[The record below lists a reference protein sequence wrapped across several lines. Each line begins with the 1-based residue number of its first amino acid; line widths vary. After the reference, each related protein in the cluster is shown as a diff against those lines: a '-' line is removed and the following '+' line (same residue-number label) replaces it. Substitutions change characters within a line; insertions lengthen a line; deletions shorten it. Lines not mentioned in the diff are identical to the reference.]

1 VSVGLARFLVASGAL
16 HLALFAAWPVPTRT
30 LVPGAAPRG
39 PSLELRLGVASTSA
53 PGTGDATV
61 RPVSRVRASVGPRRP
76 RDRRLAPREARAA
89 GAPRRIVARHPQVAR
104 VAEPAYPAY
113 PESARP
119 APSRPARPAVAARA
133 GGGGASAAQ
142 FLRASLLRLLGEHF
156 AYPWIARRRG
166 WEGEVRLALR
176 VGAAGRV
183 SDLRVVKTSGYA
195 ILDRAA
201 LRSARRI
208 RAVPEAARWL
218 RGRHLD
224 IVVPVE
230 YRLVNG

>member
-1 VSVGLARFLVASGAL
+1 MSVGLTRFLVASGAL

-39 PSLELRLGVASTSA
+39 PSLELRLGVVSTSGNVA
-53 PGTGDATV
+53 V
-61 RPVSRVRASVGPRRP
+61 RPVHRARASAESRRP
-76 RDRRLAPREARAA
+76 RDRRLAPREVRTS
-89 GAPRRIVARHPQVAR
+89 GVSRRIVARHPQVAR
-104 VAEPAYPAY
+104 VAEPAHPAHPAH
-113 PESARP
+113 PESA
-119 APSRPARPAVAARA
+119 RPARPAVAARA
-133 GGGGASAAQ
+133 GGRGTSAAQ
-142 FLRASLLRLLGEHF
+142 FLRTSLLRLLGEHF
-156 AYPWIARRRG
+156 TYPWIARRRG

-208 RAVPEAARWL
+208 HAVPDAARWL
-218 RGRHLD
+218 HGRHLD

>member
-1 VSVGLARFLVASGAL
+1 MSVGLTRFLVASGAL
-16 HLALFAAWPVPTRT
+16 HLALFAAWPVPRRT

-53 PGTGDATV
+53 SGNVAV
-61 RPVSRVRASVGPRRP
+61 RPVPRARASAESRRP
-76 RDRRLAPREARAA
+76 RDRPLAPREVRTS

-133 GGGGASAAQ
+133 GGGGTSAAQ
-142 FLRASLLRLLGEHF
+142 FLRTSLLRLLGEHF
-156 AYPWIARRRG
+156 TYPWIARRRG

-208 RAVPEAARWL
+208 HAVPEAARWL

>member
-1 VSVGLARFLVASGAL
+1 VSVGLTRFIVASGAL

-39 PSLELRLGVASTSA
+39 PSLELRLGVVSTSGNVA
-53 PGTGDATV
+53 V
-61 RPVSRVRASVGPRRP
+61 RPVHRARASAGFRRP
-76 RDRRLAPREARAA
+76 RDRRLAPREARTTR
-89 GAPRRIVARHPQVAR
+89 APRRIVARHPQVAR
-104 VAEPAYPAY
+104 VAEPV
-113 PESARP
+113 RP
-119 APSRPARPAVAARA
+119 APAPARPSRPAAAARA
-133 GGGGASAAQ
+133 GGGGTSAAQ
-142 FLRASLLRLLGEHF
+142 FLRTSLLRLLGEHF
-156 AYPWIARRRG
+156 TYPWIARRRG

-201 LRSARRI
+201 LRSARHI

>member
-1 VSVGLARFLVASGAL
+1 
-16 HLALFAAWPVPTRT
+16 
-30 LVPGAAPRG
+30 
-39 PSLELRLGVASTSA
+39 
-53 PGTGDATV
+53 
-61 RPVSRVRASVGPRRP
+61 
-76 RDRRLAPREARAA
+76 A
-89 GAPRRIVARHPQVAR
+89 G
-104 VAEPAYPAY
+104 
-113 PESARP
+113 
-119 APSRPARPAVAARA
+119 PARPASARPPRPAAASRA
-133 GGGGASAAQ
+133 GGVDAAAAQ
-142 FLRASLLRLLGEHF
+142 FLRASLLHLLGEHF

-208 RAVPEAARWL
+208 RVVPEAARWL

>member
-1 VSVGLARFLVASGAL
+1 MNVGLARFIVASGAL
-16 HLALFAAWPVPTRT
+16 HLALFAAWPVPTHT

-39 PSLELRLGVASTSA
+39 PSLELRLGAVSMPA
-53 PGTGDATV
+53 PGDATG
-61 RPVSRVRASVGPRRP
+61 RPAPPVRASVGPRRP
-76 RDRRLAPREARAA
+76 RARSLAPREVRTVR
-89 GAPRRIVARHPQVAR
+89 APRRIVARHPQVAR
-104 VAEPAYPAY
+104 VAG
-113 PESARP
+113 SARP
-119 APSRPARPAVAARA
+119 APARPSRPAAASRA
-133 GGGGASAAQ
+133 GGGGMSAAQ
-142 FLRASLLRLLGEHF
+142 FLRTSLLRLLGEHF
-156 AYPWIARRRG
+156 TYPWIARRRG

-176 VGAAGRV
+176 VGAAGRI

-201 LRSARRI
+201 LRNARRI
-208 RAVPEAARWL
+208 RVVPEAARWL

>member
-1 VSVGLARFLVASGAL
+1 MSVGLARFIVASGAL

-30 LVPGAAPRG
+30 LIPGAAPRG
-39 PSLELRLGVASTSA
+39 PSLELRLGVASAPA
-53 PGTGDATV
+53 PGASDATV
-61 RPVSRVRASVGPRRP
+61 RPAHRARASTESHRP
-76 RDRRLAPREARAA
+76 RDRRLAPREVRAA
-89 GAPRRIVARHPQVAR
+89 GVSHRIVTRHPQQVAR
-104 VAEPAYPAY
+104 VAEPA
-113 PESARP
+113 SP
-119 APSRPARPAVAARA
+119 APARPARPVAAARA
-133 GGGGASAAQ
+133 GGGGTSAAQ
-142 FLRASLLRLLGEHF
+142 FLRTSLLRLLGEHF
-156 AYPWIARRRG
+156 TYPWIARRRG

-208 RAVPEAARWL
+208 HAVPEAARWM